1 MNVNCKRKCK
11 KTHTYTNI
19 VAMDTPFILVE
30 GGFKNPWRIG
40 SGNLPL
46 EENLKNHK
54 ALKRLLINVFVK
66 NKINYN

>member
-1 MNVNCKRKCK
+1 MFDYEL
-11 KTHTYTNI
+11 HTQALWQWTLPLYW
-19 VAMDTPFILVE
+19 VE
-30 GGFKNPWRIG
+30 GGPKNPWRIG
-40 SGNLPL
+40 IGNLPL